1 MVVAAGGYPGSYN
14 TGDEIYGLPQQEVA
28 DGKVFHAG
36 TKLSDDQ
43 RVVTNGGR
51 VLCVTALG
59 DSVAQA
65 QQRAYQ
71 LLTDIRW
78 DGSLAVAISAGAPSN
93 VKRLTAKF
101 RQQRFARNA

>member
-1 MVVAAGGYPGSYN
+1 MTARRWAWVYAAGGYPGSYN
-14 TGDEIYGLPQQEVA
+14 TGDEIYGPPQQEVA

-36 TKLSDDQ
+36 TNRLTTSAWSP
-43 RVVTNGGR
+43 
-51 VLCVTALG
+51 TAGACCALPRLAL
-59 DSVAQA
+59 VAQA

-93 VKRLTAKF
+93 VKSA
-101 RQQRFARNA
+101 NG

>member
-1 MVVAAGGYPGSYN
+1 MRSTACRSRKSQTVRSS
-14 TGDEIYGLPQQEVA
+14 
-28 DGKVFHAG
+28 
-36 TKLSDDQ
+36 KLSDDQ

-78 DGSLAVAISAGAPSN
+78 DGSFSRSDIGWRAIEREKANG
-93 VKRLTAKF
+93 
-101 RQQRFARNA
+101 